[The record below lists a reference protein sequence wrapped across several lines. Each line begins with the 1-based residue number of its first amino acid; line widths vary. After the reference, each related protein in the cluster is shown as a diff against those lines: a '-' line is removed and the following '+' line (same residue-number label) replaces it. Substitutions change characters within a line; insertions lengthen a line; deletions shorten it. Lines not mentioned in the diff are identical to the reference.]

1 MSIATVFVQECP
13 TCGRRLHIRV
23 EYLGKKVV
31 CQHCRGRF
39 TAYDPAGNRVEAGSS
54 GESLLRRADELLES
68 ASDYV
73 SRCRTSPLTEQ
84 PGT

>member
-1 MSIATVFVQECP
+1 MSNLTVFVQECP

-39 TAYDPAGNRVEAGSS
+39 VACDPVNS
-54 GESLLRRADELLES
+54 GPNLSDSVLMRRADELLQY
-68 ASDYV
+68 AARNQV
-73 SRCRTSPLTEQ
+73 PSRTAHPR
-84 PGT
+84 